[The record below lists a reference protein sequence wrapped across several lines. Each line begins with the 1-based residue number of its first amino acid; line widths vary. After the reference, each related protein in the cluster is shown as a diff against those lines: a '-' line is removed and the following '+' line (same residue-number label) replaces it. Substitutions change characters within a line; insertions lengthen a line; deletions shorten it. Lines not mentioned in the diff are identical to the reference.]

1 MTTAV
6 EVIGDPQDQQD
17 AVSIAYFTL
26 DDKGAPPEKQRQ
38 TYAPQTTFGNRTPA
52 DHKQR
57 RQQPLQPRMNHS
69 NAPSLDARMHQRG
82 RGNEGICD
90 SNADSSMTVGVAR
103 DGHRK
108 GQHLAK
114 ERAYTM
120 KRQRSATAMPSF
132 QASAQTPSLTSL
144 TPDTDITMTIQAPR
158 GLQEKARIVESTCSR
173 RGRPASSAED
183 NTTIEGRE
191 LCKRI
196 CRRAFKSGPTL
207 GKDTWRAWAKKAVPG
222 PAQFSPAIRI
232 PLEPIAMPSHRPHD
246 FCLWTAMMCMTVP
259 PSQWQGIAPK
269 IDSESLLIV
278 IVIIRATAPCT
289 WMSLPAA
296 AMSSP
301 EGARAERLA
310 GLWRGGVAERCQG
323 RCVCAILR
331 PSKGAG
337 AAWRPNKGWRQS
349 SHRA

>member
-120 KRQRSATAMPSF
+120 KRQRSATASEYPSLWWTARRLRSYF
-132 QASAQTPSLTSL
+132 SAQLPGIC
-144 TPDTDITMTIQAPR
+144 TDAFPHIPH
-158 GLQEKARIVESTCSR
+158 ARHRHHYDHS
-173 RGRPASSAED
+173 GSAR
-183 NTTIEGRE
+183 TTR
-191 LCKRI
+191 
-196 CRRAFKSGPTL
+196 
-207 GKDTWRAWAKKAVPG
+207 
-222 PAQFSPAIRI
+222 
-232 PLEPIAMPSHRPHD
+232 
-246 FCLWTAMMCMTVP
+246 
-259 PSQWQGIAPK
+259 
-269 IDSESLLIV
+269 
-278 IVIIRATAPCT
+278 
-289 WMSLPAA
+289 
-296 AMSSP
+296 
-301 EGARAERLA
+301 
-310 GLWRGGVAERCQG
+310 
-323 RCVCAILR
+323 
-331 PSKGAG
+331 KGQD
-337 AAWRPNKGWRQS
+337 R
-349 SHRA
+349 